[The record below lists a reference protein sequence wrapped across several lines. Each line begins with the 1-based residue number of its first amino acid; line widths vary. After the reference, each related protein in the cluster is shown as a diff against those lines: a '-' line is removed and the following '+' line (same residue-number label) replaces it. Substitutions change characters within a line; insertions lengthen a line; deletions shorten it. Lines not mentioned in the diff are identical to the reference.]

1 MDAFVFFNL
10 NTVIILSILP
20 PDSVDATGQ
29 PGKSTLLLIWNLFS
43 MSSASSKTLKIEWFT
58 FWICINI
65 FFCFE
70 IKRGPLKYITISQGN
85 EIGKIEVLSI
95 VDSYNFL
102 MAPLKHNSF
111 LCSRCISILLNR
123 LLRDFCRTWVF
134 LHLMFLVHC
143 LNGPG
148 VFQIIFLKTFKK
160 FLIILWSHIVVLL
173 LYKCGCIINIIN
185 LCYICF
191 VWIIYFLF

>member
-1 MDAFVFFNL
+1 MCSFDFELMQRELLRNIFCWSRSESSIACFIHWWL
-10 NTVIILSILP
+10 LSILLQYNSIIGWFDLH
-20 PDSVDATGQ
+20 DSCYCS
-29 PGKSTLLLIWNLFS
+29 STAIVSL
-43 MSSASSKTLKIEWFT
+43 
-58 FWICINI
+58 
-65 FFCFE
+65 
-70 IKRGPLKYITISQGN
+70 Q
-85 EIGKIEVLSI
+85 SI

-102 MAPLKHNSF
+102 MALLKHNSF
-111 LCSRCISILLNR
+111 LCSRYISILLNR

-160 FLIILWSHIVVLL
+160 FLIILWSDIVVLL
-173 LYKCGCIINIIN
+173 LYKCGCIINIIT

-191 VWIIYFLF
+191 VWIIYFLY